1 MNSRA
6 AEDKSRGTKDQL
18 MIDKIVMKNCKRI
31 MKNLSVAWIYYT
43 KAYDMVLHTWILQCL
58 KIFKVANISTV
69 IEKSTKNWKVELTS
83 GGLILGEVKIN
94 RDTFQEDTLS
104 LILFVITMIPLT
116 ILLKDMKAG
125 YMLGM

>member
-6 AEDKSRGTKDQL
+6 AEDKSRGTIDQL

-31 MKNLSVAWIYYT
+31 MKNLSVAWIDYT

-58 KIFKVANISTV
+58 KIFKVANISIV

-94 RDTFQEDTLS
+94 RDTFQGDILS

-116 ILLKDMKAG
+116 TLLLKIGKQDTC
-125 YMLGM
+125 

>member
-31 MKNLSVAWIYYT
+31 MKNLSVAWIDYT

-94 RDTFQEDTLS
+94 RDTFQGDTLS